1 MTEQWGGAPTSRA
14 NGIPIARVG
23 LSGHLTFTAVS
34 GGLFDLADIGAGDSQ
49 NTLTVGGTSII
60 DSAQTFL
67 TDAAT
72 TAHKVARHINSA
84 SAFLNHNYWA
94 SIAVADSD
102 HVRIWP
108 KDGTASVVATVTG
121 TDTGYTPVYGDV
133 NTTQAFAAAV
143 RKPSWNYGDDV
154 FPDTQMYQVGF
165 DFSNLASLNSNFSLS
180 NMTAVELLVYPE
192 DQVVRAY
199 IGYEGHI
206 RIPSAAWFKLDL
218 LAVAQ
223 GQLRL
228 FMQAEAATNMA
239 YKLLVW

>member
-1 MTEQWGGAPTSRA
+1 MAENWGGAPTTRA
-14 NGIPIARVG
+14 NGVPIARAA
-23 LSGHLTFTAVS
+23 LSGHLTFTQIS

-49 NTLTVGGTSII
+49 DTLTVGGVSII
-60 DSAQTFL
+60 DSAQTIL

-72 TAHKVARHINSA
+72 TAHKIARHINSA
-84 SAFLNHNYWA
+84 SVFLEHDYWA
-94 SIAVADSD
+94 SIDVANSD

-108 KDGTASVVATVTG
+108 KDGTAQVTGTVTG
-121 TDTGYTPVYGDV
+121 TDTGYTPVYGDMDV
-133 NTTQAFAAAV
+133 TQAFAAAV

-154 FPDTQMYQVGF
+154 FPDTNMYQVNF
-165 DFSNLASLNSNFSLS
+165 DFSNLESLS
-180 NMTAVELLVYPE
+180 SNWSMANMQAAELMVYPE

-199 IGYEGHI
+199 IGYEGYI
-206 RIPSAAWFKLDL
+206 RIPSAAWFTIPL